1 MLQIKICGI
10 TRAED
15 ALAAAA
21 AGADAI
27 GLVFH
32 PGSRRCVT
40 PEQAAAI
47 CAVLPPFTATVGLF
61 VDPEPAAVAAVVET
75 VPLSLLQFHGS
86 EAPALCRSFG
96 RPYLKALGVHP
107 GADIKGLVADYDDAR
122 GWLVDSHDPV
132 AHGGTG
138 RTFDW
143 SLLAGLDASRL
154 VLAGGLTAANVT
166 AAIRRVRPAAV
177 DVSSGVESAPGIKET
192 DKLRAFINA
201 ARAAAGEPQP

>member
-15 ALAAAA
+15 ALAAAT

-40 PEQAAAI
+40 PAQAATI
-47 CAVLPPFTATVGLF
+47 CASLPPFTATVGLF
-61 VDPEPAAVAAVVET
+61 VDPAPGAVAEVLDA
-75 VPLSLLQFHGS
+75 VPLSHLQFHGS

-96 RPYLKALGVHP
+96 RPYLRALGVHP
-107 GADIKGLVADYDDAR
+107 GADISGLFAAYHDAR
-122 GWLVDSHDPV
+122 GWLVDTHDPV

-138 RTFDW
+138 KTFDW
-143 SLLAGLDASRL
+143 SLLADLDSERL
-154 VLAGGLTAANVT
+154 VLAGGLTPANV
-166 AAIRRVRPAAV
+166 AEAVRRVRPAAV